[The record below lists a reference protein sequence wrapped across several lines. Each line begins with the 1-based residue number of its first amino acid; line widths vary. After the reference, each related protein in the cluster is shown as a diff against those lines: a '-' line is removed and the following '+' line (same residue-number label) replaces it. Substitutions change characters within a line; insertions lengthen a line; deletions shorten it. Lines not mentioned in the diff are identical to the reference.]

1 MLKKLRRKFVIVN
14 MSLVSA
20 LLLLTFIMLYVTTYT
35 RLKADTE
42 NAANAALR
50 FSGFQNNLQNDM
62 PIDFQNDF
70 LNNFQPDMQDNMQSE
85 NDIGVQEFFRPEI
98 GRPEFKPDRD
108 MARNIPT
115 FTVIVSANGAILNA
129 EYERVSITAETA
141 EIAVKSALKEKNPK
155 GKIENLGLRFATET
169 EPNGNIKIAFADTTA
184 ENSGMIRLVFNSLI
198 IGAVGLV
205 ALFFISLFLAK
216 LAVKPV
222 EKAWKTQQQ
231 FIADAAHELKTPL
244 TVIMA
249 NTGILSAH
257 PETPVAEH
265 MQWLVN
271 TADET
276 ERMKSLIE
284 NMLELAKGD
293 FAKENLVLSN
303 VNLSD
308 IVISRLLSFEPIAFE
323 KNIVFESEIMHDIE
337 IQGDS
342 EKLGRLCGILFD
354 NAVKYASNP
363 GTVFVK
369 LSRISNHV
377 VFSVKNNGEPIP
389 AESLAN
395 IFDRFY
401 RADKS
406 RTFENTAENT
416 KSYGLGLSIA
426 LQIVEEHNA
435 KINVS
440 STKDTGTIF
449 TVQFKKK

>member
-1 MLKKLRRKFVIVN
+1 MIKKLRRKFVIVN

-20 LLLLTFIMLYVTTYT
+20 LLLLTFITLCVTTYA

-50 FSGFQNNLQNDM
+50 FG
-62 PIDFQNDF
+62 DFQNDMQ
-70 LNNFQPDMQDNMQSE
+70 NDISRNFQNKFQDE
-85 NDIGVQEFFRPEI
+85 NTMQEFFRPEI
-98 GRPEFKPDRD
+98 GRPDFKPDRD

-115 FTVIVSANGAILNA
+115 FTVTVSVDGEILNA
-129 EYERVSITAETA
+129 EYERVSITEETT
-141 EIAVKSALKEKNPK
+141 EIAVKETLKQKTSK
-155 GKIENLGLRFATET
+155 GKIKNLNLRFATET
-169 EPNGNIKIAFADTTA
+169 APNGDIKIAFADTSA
-184 ENSGMIRLVFNSLI
+184 EKSGMIRLIFNSLI

-205 ALFFISLFLAK
+205 ALFFISLFLAR

-257 PETPVAEH
+257 PETPVAKH
-265 MQWLVN
+265 MQWLNN
-271 TADET
+271 TTDEA
-276 ERMKSLIE
+276 EHMKSLIE

-293 FAKENLVLSN
+293 FAKGNLILSS

-308 IVISRLLSFEPIAFE
+308 IVTNKLLSFEPIAFE
-323 KNIVFESEIMHDIE
+323 KNVVFESEIMPYVS

-342 EKLGRLCGILFD
+342 ERLGRLCGILFD
-354 NAVKYASNP
+354 NAVKYAGNP
-363 GTVFVK
+363 GNVFVK
-369 LSRISNHV
+369 LSQTTSHTV
-377 VFSVKNNGEPIP
+377 LQVKNNGEPIP
-389 AESLAN
+389 AESLEH

-406 RTFENTAENT
+406 RTAGNIAENT

-426 LQIVEEHNA
+426 MQIALEHSA